1 MLKSC
6 RNLCGISAFLKT
18 GFFYERRFFD
28 MKKNL
33 FAAAGAML
41 LLAAWSMTAC
51 GGSAD
56 VADTSADTAGTA
68 ADTVITEAITTEAV
82 TEVVTEA
89 PKRDKIVYVSTYLED
104 GNRTPISLMGEGTS
118 VAAHIAAEGIV
129 ESVAANCPSWSDNV
143 GSLTMK
149 FYAWNTDYE
158 TTVAGECLVAE
169 TFVDYE
175 DNATLEMDLTDDFA
189 EGGLPAGEY
198 LWVLCDGEDAGKSGV
213 GIWAQ
218 GYPEEDAAIKGLF
231 KNGKEYTSGPSFE
244 ADFVIRVPAE

>member
-1 MLKSC
+1 
-6 RNLCGISAFLKT
+6 
-18 GFFYERRFFD
+18 

-51 GGSAD
+51 GGD
-56 VADTSADTAGTA
+56 TGTVDTDTSADTA
-68 ADTVITEAITTEAV
+68 ADTAVITEAITTEAV

-89 PKRDKIVYVSTYLED
+89 PKRDKIVYVSTFTED
-104 GNRTPISLMGEGTS
+104 GNRTPISLLAKDSS
-118 VAAHIAAEGIV
+118 VAAHIASEGIL
-129 ESVAANCPSWSDNV
+129 ESVSANCPSWSDDV

-149 FYAWNTDYE
+149 FYAWNTDYA
-158 TTVAGECLVAE
+158 TTIAGECLVAE
-169 TFVDYE
+169 TFIDYA

-198 LWVLCDGEDAGKSGV
+198 LWVLCDGVDEGNSGV

-218 GYPEEDAAIKGLF
+218 AMPEDEPAIKGLYR
-231 KNGKEYTSGPSFE
+231 NGEEITSGAAFE

>member
-1 MLKSC
+1 
-6 RNLCGISAFLKT
+6 
-18 GFFYERRFFD
+18 

-51 GGSAD
+51 GGTSDVEDSAN
-56 VADTSADTAGTA
+56 DTAANTA
-68 ADTVITEAITTEAV
+68 ADTVITEALTTEEV
-82 TEVVTEA
+82 TTEVVTEA
-89 PKRDKIVYVSTYLED
+89 PKRDKIVYVSTYTED
-104 GNRTPISLMGEGTS
+104 GNRSPISLLKQDSS
-118 VAAHIAAEGIV
+118 VAAHIASEGII
-129 ESVAANCPSWSDNV
+129 ESVSANCPSWNDNV

-158 TTVAGECLVAE
+158 TTIAGEVLVAE

-198 LWVLCDGEDAGKSGV
+198 LWVLCDGVDEGKSGV

-218 GYPEEDAAIKGLF
+218 GFPEEDPVIKGLYQ
-231 KNGKEYTSGPSFE
+231 NGKEITSGSAFE
-244 ADFVIRVPAE
+244 ADFVIRIPAE

>member
-1 MLKSC
+1 
-6 RNLCGISAFLKT
+6 
-18 GFFYERRFFD
+18 

-51 GGSAD
+51 GDSSGKAN
-56 VADTSADTAGTA
+56 TETAMVTEPTT
-68 ADTVITEAITTEAV
+68 DTVITEAVTEPV

-89 PKRDKIVYVSTYLED
+89 PKRDKIVYASTYTED
-104 GNRTPISLMGEGTS
+104 GNRSPISLLNANSS
-118 VAAHIAAEGIV
+118 VAAHIASEGII
-129 ESVAANCPSWSDNV
+129 ESVSANCPSWSDNV

-158 TTVAGECLVAE
+158 TTLAGQALVAE

-198 LWVLCDGEDAGKSGV
+198 LWILCDGVDEGKSGV

-218 GYPEEDAAIKGLF
+218 GYPEEDPIIKGLY
-231 KNGKEYTSGPSFE
+231 KNGKEYTSGASFE
-244 ADFVIRVPAE
+244 ADFVIRIPAE

>member
-1 MLKSC
+1 
-6 RNLCGISAFLKT
+6 
-18 GFFYERRFFD
+18 

-51 GGSAD
+51 GGSSD
-56 VADTSADTAGTA
+56 VADTTADTAAGTA
-68 ADTVITEAITTEAV
+68 ADTVITEAVTEPV

-104 GNRTPISLMGEGTS
+104 GNRSPISLMSEGSS

-129 ESVAANCPSWSDNV
+129 ESVSANCPSWSDNV

-149 FYAWNTDYE
+149 FFAWNTDYE

-244 ADFVIRVPAE
+244 ADFVIRIPAE

>member
-1 MLKSC
+1 
-6 RNLCGISAFLKT
+6 
-18 GFFYERRFFD
+18 

-33 FAAAGAML
+33 FTAAGAML

-51 GGSAD
+51 GGSS
-56 VADTSADTAGTA
+56 DTADTAADTTA
-68 ADTVITEAITTEAV
+68 NTTADTVITETEAIT

-89 PKRDKIVYVSTYLED
+89 PKRDKIVYVSTYTED
-104 GNRTPISLMGEGTS
+104 GNRTPISLMGASTS
-118 VAAHIAAEGIV
+118 VAAHIASEGIL
-129 ESVAANCPSWSDNV
+129 ESVSANCPSWSDNV

-158 TTVAGECLVAE
+158 TTIAGQALVAE

-175 DNATLEMDLTDDFA
+175 DNAMLEMDLTDDFA

-198 LWVLCDGEDAGKSGV
+198 LWVLGDGEDAGKSGV

-218 GYPEEDAAIKGLF
+218 GYPEEDPAIKGLYQ
-231 KNGKEYTSGPSFE
+231 NGKEYTSGASFE
-244 ADFVIRVPAE
+244 ADFVIRIPAE

>member
-1 MLKSC
+1 
-6 RNLCGISAFLKT
+6 
-18 GFFYERRFFD
+18 

-51 GGSAD
+51 GGSS
-56 VADTSADTAGTA
+56 DTADTATDTTANTA
-68 ADTVITEAITTEAV
+68 ADTVITEAVTEPA

-89 PKRDKIVYVSTYLED
+89 PKRDKIVYVSTYTED
-104 GNRTPISLMGEGTS
+104 GNRTPISLMAKSAS
-118 VAAHIAAEGIV
+118 VAAHIASEGII
-129 ESVAANCPSWSDNV
+129 ESVSANCPSWSDNV

-149 FYAWNTDYE
+149 FYAWDTDYE
-158 TTVAGECLVAE
+158 TTLAGKALVAE

-198 LWVLCDGEDAGKSGV
+198 LWILCDGEDAGKSGV

-218 GYPEEDAAIKGLF
+218 GYPEEDPFIKGLY
-231 KNGKEYTSGPSFE
+231 KNGKEYTSGASFE
-244 ADFVIRVPAE
+244 ADFVIRIPAE

>member
-1 MLKSC
+1 
-6 RNLCGISAFLKT
+6 
-18 GFFYERRFFD
+18 

-51 GGSAD
+51 NDSSA
-56 VADTSADTAGTA
+56 AANTETAMVTEPTTG
-68 ADTVITEAITTEAV
+68 TVITETAAPE

-89 PKRDKIVYVSTYLED
+89 PKRDKIVYVSTYTED
-104 GNRTPISLMGEGTS
+104 GNRTPISLLAKDSS
-118 VAAHIAAEGIV
+118 VAAHIASEGIL
-129 ESVAANCPSWSDNV
+129 ESVSANCPSWNDAV

-149 FYAWNTDYE
+149 FYAWNTDYA
-158 TTVAGECLVAE
+158 TTIAGQALVAE

-198 LWVLCDGEDAGKSGV
+198 LWVLCDGVDEGKSGV

-218 GYPEEDAAIKGLF
+218 GFPEEDPAIKGLYQ
-231 KNGKEYTSGPSFE
+231 NGKELTSGAAFE
-244 ADFVIRVPAE
+244 ADFVIRIPAE

>member
-1 MLKSC
+1 
-6 RNLCGISAFLKT
+6 
-18 GFFYERRFFD
+18 

-51 GGSAD
+51 GGSSD
-56 VADTSADTAGTA
+56 VADTTADTAAGTT
-68 ADTVITEAITTEAV
+68 ADTVVTEAVTTEAV
-82 TEVVTEA
+82 TEAVTEA
-89 PKRDKIVYVSTYLED
+89 PKRDKIVYASTYMED
-104 GNRTPISLMGEGTS
+104 GNRTPISLMAADAS
-118 VAAHIAAEGIV
+118 VAAHIASEGII
-129 ESVAANCPSWSDNV
+129 ESVSANCPSWSDNV

-158 TTVAGECLVAE
+158 TTLAGEALVAE

-198 LWVLCDGEDAGKSGV
+198 LWILCDGVDEGKSGV

-218 GYPEEDAAIKGLF
+218 GYPDEDPVIKGLY
-231 KNGKEYTSGPSFE
+231 KNGKEYTSGASFE
-244 ADFVIRVPAE
+244 ADFVIRIPAE